1 MRWRDCENCVPHS
14 TLSALPLNGMI
25 VTVTHVRELPA
36 VAKRRIA
43 WPPRI
48 RASEVGGG
56 MEGVPRRFG
65 VYQLFARLP
74 SGDEVTVWAFFGQA
88 RPTKVQLAAA
98 NARLRSVRLS

>member
-1 MRWRDCENCVPHS
+1 MRWRDRENCLPHN
-14 TLSALPLNGMI
+14 TLSALPPNGMI

-43 WPPRI
+43 WPPRV
-48 RASEVGGG
+48 RASEVSGG
-56 MEGVPRRFG
+56 MEGVPRRYG

-74 SGDEVTVWAFFGQA
+74 TGDEVMVWAFFGQA
-88 RPTKVQLAAA
+88 RPTKVQLAEV

>member
-1 MRWRDCENCVPHS
+1 
-14 TLSALPLNGMI
+14 
-25 VTVTHVRELPA
+25 
-36 VAKRRIA
+36 
-43 WPPRI
+43 
-48 RASEVGGG
+48 